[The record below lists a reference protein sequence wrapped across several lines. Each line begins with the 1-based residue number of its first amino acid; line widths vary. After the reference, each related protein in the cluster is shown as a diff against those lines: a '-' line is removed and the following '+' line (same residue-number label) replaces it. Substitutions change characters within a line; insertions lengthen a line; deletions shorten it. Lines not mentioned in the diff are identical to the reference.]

1 MLLAI
6 LTISASAIA
15 FTACSDD
22 DDNDTGGNDS
32 GNNTEIKGDY
42 TATTNVKTIT
52 LKSVDAGLIAGDA
65 DYREKNCVYIYED
78 FNYKYSLALSGGQ
91 IMLIPFQR
99 MNGYWKVLNDYYYD
113 SGSRYYY
120 YKNVYIEDVG
130 NVSSIYDVTRKVAL
144 STSIW
149 SCPDVQPK
157 HGYAACF
164 HTENGIQNLRIY
176 ISNYKLDNEGA
187 LGSITVQ
194 YQLY

>member
-15 FTACSDD
+15 FTACSD

-52 LKSVDAGLIAGDA
+52 LKSVDASQMEYDA
-65 DYREKNCVYIYED
+65 DYKEKNCVYIYED
-78 FNYKYSLALSGGQ
+78 FNYKYSLALSDGN

-99 MNGYWKVLNDYYYD
+99 MSGNWQVPIDYGIYNRKYY
-113 SGSRYYY
+113 R
-120 YKNVYIEDVG
+120 NVYIEDVG
-130 NVSSIYDVTRKVAL
+130 NVSSIYDVTRKVDLPNHTIFPA
-144 STSIW
+144 
-149 SCPDVQPK
+149 VQPK

-164 HTENGIQNLRIY
+164 QTDNGIQNLRIY

-187 LGSITVQ
+187 LKSITVQ